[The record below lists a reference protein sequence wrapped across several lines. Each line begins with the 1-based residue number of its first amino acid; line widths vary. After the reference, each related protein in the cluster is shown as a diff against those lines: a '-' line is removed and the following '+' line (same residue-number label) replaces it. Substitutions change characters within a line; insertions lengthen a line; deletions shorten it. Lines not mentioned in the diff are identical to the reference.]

1 MARKSSKNASKSTT
15 ADWYDRVA
23 ATLRTSTETLSFVT
37 MCLCILGS
45 VAVLYVMIPR
55 LRGYLEARSFVDDT
69 QIRVSFTNSPAWF
82 DQTCVRE
89 LTTSVANAVGDGSA
103 LDKTRLTTARQALAD
118 SGWFRSVEQVRLD
131 SKGGFIVDATFR
143 TPYAVVRPV
152 DGDREYLVDD
162 EGCVLPREWTQGQ
175 RPGNA
180 HWTAIVNVKAPV
192 PGPRGKAW
200 PGTDIAA
207 GLALLRAIREHVP
220 AGTSWEVLVDAIDVS
235 GVASAR
241 ELRIITARG
250 GTVIWGR
257 TPGDNSPAE
266 LPTARKLAMLDTMY
280 AKTQAIDLGGN
291 QVQVIDVRGDVVTFA
306 PDPAAT
312 KSEQLR

>member
-45 VAVLYVMIPR
+45 VAVLYVMIPK

-69 QIRVSFTNSPAWF
+69 QIRVSFTSSPAWF

-89 LTTSVANAVGDGSA
+89 LTSLVANAVGDGSA
-103 LDKTRLTTARQALAD
+103 LDKTRLTTARQALAE
-118 SGWFRSVEQVRLD
+118 SGWFRSVDQVRLD

-143 TPYAVVRPV
+143 TPYAVVRQN
-152 DGDREYLVDD
+152 GREYLVDD

-175 RPGNA
+175 RPGNV
-180 HWTAIVNVKAPV
+180 HWTAIINVAAEV

-200 PGTDIAA
+200 KGTDIAA

-220 AGTSWEVLVDAIDVS
+220 VGTAWEVLVDAIDVS
-235 GVASAR
+235 RVDAAK

-266 LPTARKLAMLDTMY
+266 IPTARKLAMLDTMY
-280 AKTQAIDLGGN
+280 ARSQAIDLGGN
-291 QVQVIDVRGDVVTFA
+291 QVIDVRGDVVTLA
-306 PDPAAT
+306 PDPAAAKT
-312 KSEQLR
+312 EQLH